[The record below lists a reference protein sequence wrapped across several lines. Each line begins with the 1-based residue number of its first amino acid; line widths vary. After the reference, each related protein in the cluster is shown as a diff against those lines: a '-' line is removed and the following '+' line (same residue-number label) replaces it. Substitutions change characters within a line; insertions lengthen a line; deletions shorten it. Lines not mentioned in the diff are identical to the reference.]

1 MAKEKTQD
9 IPEIAPKVV
18 EHLVKEADEAGV
30 PPVVAKWIIKDAIA
44 DGVAPDEVAD
54 VVKERSRSRARIR
67 NRTSSSLLRR
77 TRRTRKLG
85 PRSRDLIAFTPA
97 GWRPERG

>member
-30 PPVVAKWIIKDAIA
+30 PPAVPTA
-44 DGVAPDEVAD
+44 
-54 VVKERSRSRARIR
+54 
-67 NRTSSSLLRR
+67 
-77 TRRTRKLG
+77 LG
-85 PRSRDLIAFTPA
+85 
-97 GWRPERG
+97 